1 MIKASIISVI
11 VMLMS
16 GYVYACID
24 ERDMYSAG
32 VLFNNNETMNI
43 AKIDPI
49 GKSNVNY
56 FKNCTVA
63 ESVTN
68 AKPVAILTPEIKADL
83 FNDAF
88 QVESLSV
95 QGNILIMKVIYS
107 GGCKT
112 HEFSLYA
119 HREIGESIPP
129 VLFLTVSHNANND
142 MCKALLRET
151 INFDLSS
158 IVNII
163 TDYSSVNLS
172 IQIPKGDGSYNSK
185 NVEWYLQNSCTVQY
199 RSHYAPEMLVTLE
212 YVPHQITKELF
223 PSLRLTSDPSIQT
236 LVPIDYSKAVA
247 AELKWLTETGIV
259 QNFNSDK
266 TNFISD
272 KLNGSGRWYWTK
284 QDSAI
289 SYNGVFTYKRDDSGV
304 LNWDNVVYM
313 DSRKNGCG
321 SYSDFALPPE
331 NLNTS
336 SVTTVSRAHNIPDA
350 LSIIVDKQSIHIQ
363 QNTFSA
369 KTAELQL
376 VHLSGRV
383 VYKKSVMFS
392 DSGKALLPINGLHSG
407 MYTVMVN
414 ESGKH
419 LVRKIV
425 IP

>member
-11 VMLMS
+11 VMLLS
-16 GYVYACID
+16 GYVHACID

-32 VLFNNNETMNI
+32 VLFNNNERINST
-43 AKIDPI
+43 KIETI

-56 FKNCTVA
+56 FKNCTIA
-63 ESVTN
+63 QPVTN
-68 AKPVAILTPEIKADL
+68 AKPISILTPEIKPGL
-83 FNDAF
+83 YNDAF
-88 QVESLSV
+88 DIESLSV
-95 QGNILIMKVIYS
+95 QGNTLILKVVYA

-112 HEFSLYA
+112 HDFDMYA
-119 HREIGESIPP
+119 SSAIGESFPP

-151 INFDLSS
+151 INFDLSNL
-158 IVNII
+158 VNLVSG
-163 TDYSSVNLS
+163 YFSVNLS

-185 NVEWYLQNSCTVQY
+185 NVAWYLPNSCTVKY
-199 RSHYAPEMLVTLE
+199 RSHNAPEMLVTLE
-212 YVPHQITKELF
+212 YVSHQITKELF

-236 LVPIDYSKAVA
+236 LVPIDYTKAVV

-266 TNFISD
+266 INLISD
-272 KLNGSGRWYWTK
+272 KLKGSGNWYWTK
-284 QDSAI
+284 QDSSI
-289 SYNGVFTYKRDDSGV
+289 SYNGVFTYKRDDSGG

-331 NLNTS
+331 SLNAS
-336 SVTTVSRAHNIPDA
+336 SVTTVSRGHYIPDA
-350 LSIIVDKQSIHIQ
+350 LSIIADRQNIHIQ
-363 QNTFSA
+363 QNTFSVR
-369 KTAELQL
+369 TAEFQL

-383 VYKKSVMFS
+383 VYKKSVIFS
-392 DSGKALLPINGLHSG
+392 ESGKALLPINGLHSG
-407 MYTVMVN
+407 MYTVIVN